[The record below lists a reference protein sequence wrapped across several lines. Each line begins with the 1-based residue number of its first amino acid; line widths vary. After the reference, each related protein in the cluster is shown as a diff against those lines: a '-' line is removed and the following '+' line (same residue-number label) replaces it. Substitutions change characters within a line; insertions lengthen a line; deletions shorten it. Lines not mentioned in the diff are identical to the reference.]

1 MSSFAAPFGLKPL
14 YHPSGTIRPKASDI
28 ASGYATNLF
37 QYTPVS
43 LRTDNAGGAANA
55 GLQIYAAVGG
65 PIIGTFLGVEYQPS
79 DGSGRRYSNRWPAN
93 QVATQIVAYYT
104 DDELITYEIQANG
117 TLAENSMG
125 AQYNITAEAGNTT
138 TGFSTVALDTA
149 TANPFTGNNLLRVV
163 GLSAGPLNAW
173 GDAFPIVQ
181 VQIANHQF
189 RATRAA
195 F

>member
-1 MSSFAAPFGLKPL
+1 MSAFAAPFGLKPL
-14 YHPSGTIRPKASDI
+14 YHPSGVIRQKALDI
-28 ASGYATNLF
+28 ASGYNTNIF

-65 PIIGTFLGVEYQPS
+65 PIIGSFQGVEYTPTNQ
-79 DGSGRRYSNRWPAN
+79 RRVYSNFWPAN

-104 DDELITYEIQANG
+104 DDVLITYEIQANG
-117 TLAENSMG
+117 TLAENAVG

-138 TGFSTVALDTA
+138 TGFSTVALDTG
-149 TANPFTGNNLLRVV
+149 TANPFTANNLLRVV
-163 GLSAGPLNAW
+163 GLSAGPVNNW

-181 VQIANHQF
+181 VQISNHQF
-189 RATRAA
+189 TATRVG

>member
-1 MSSFAAPFGLKPL
+1 MSALAAPFGLKPL
-14 YHPSGTIRPKASDI
+14 YHPSGIVRPKALDI
-28 ASGYATNLF
+28 ASGYATSIF

-65 PIIGTFLGVEYQPS
+65 PIIGTFLGVEYTQANQ
-79 DGSGRRYSNRWPAN
+79 RRAYSNFWPAN
-93 QVATQIVAYYT
+93 TVATQIVAYYT
-104 DDELITYEIQANG
+104 DDQLITYEIQANG
-117 TLAENSMG
+117 TLAENAIG
-125 AQYNITAEAGNTT
+125 AQYNITAEVGNAV
-138 TGFSTVALDTA
+138 TGFSTVALDTG
-149 TANPFTGNNLLRVV
+149 TANPFTGNNLLKVV
-163 GLSAGPLNAW
+163 GLSAGPLNNW

-189 RATRAA
+189 TATRAA